1 MRPDKIN
8 IFYFFFNKKNFQKQI
23 GFELTRSKKR
33 EKKMLALDSTGESGS
48 TDPVNL
54 SMIDCGIKSLKNIP
68 LQLSTVS
75 INLHSNCIQRIEN
88 LHFLQSLV
96 HLDLS
101 SNQIKRIDGLQGL
114 VSLQSLNL
122 SCNSIVSIENLDG
135 LRALK

>member
-1 MRPDKIN
+1 MHIRPEKLTFYIFFLIKKKIA
-8 IFYFFFNKKNFQKQI
+8 F
-23 GFELTRSKKR
+23 GLTHVQKKR
-33 EKKMLALDSTGESGS
+33 KTMLALDSTSESGS
-48 TDPVNL
+48 NDPVNL

-68 LQLSTVS
+68 LKLNTVS
-75 INLHSNCIQRIEN
+75 INLHSNFIQRIEN

-135 LRALK
+135 LKALK